1 MQEVAQKILITVC
14 KVCWTWIAGETS
26 HLWYCAYKSIPKSL
40 HMGEDLCGEKDAA
53 IGVLEVIETNDQMLV
68 KS

>member
-14 KVCWTWIAGETS
+14 KLCSTWIAGETS

-40 HMGEDLCGEKDAA
+40 HMGEKDGEKDAA